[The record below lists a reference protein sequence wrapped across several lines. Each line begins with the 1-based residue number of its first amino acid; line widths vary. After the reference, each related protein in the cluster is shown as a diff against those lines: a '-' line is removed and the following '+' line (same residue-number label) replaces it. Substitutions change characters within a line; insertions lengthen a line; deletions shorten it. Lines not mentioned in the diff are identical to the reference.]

1 MNKRHALL
9 LTAALGMAAAQTST
23 TTASPSP
30 AAQTSA
36 APTTTP
42 DPQLS
47 KANVTI
53 NVGVYSGPLSSLLAA
68 LAKAAGYEVIFDAN
82 VDTLSSAANLAAA
95 PAASATTIP
104 ATPVATAGTPAATSP
119 ASGPARPLVLSFTD
133 KPFNEVWPLLMD
145 VYGLSYQALPLGG
158 KTVLRVGNTPPTV
171 QRIYTA
177 RGTQAD
183 VVALLTAQYPTLRV
197 SGVGQ
202 SGQLVLSGPQTQ
214 IDSALALL
222 AQVDRPV
229 VSTVDTSPAVQRV
242 YTANGQQAD
251 VLTLLTAQFP
261 TLKVTAV
268 GQTGQVVLSGQQS
281 QLDAALALLAQV
293 DRAPNPVPTAAVS
306 PTVQRVYT
314 VKGQQADV
322 SALLTTQFP
331 ALKVTGVGQTGQL
344 VLTGPQTQLDAAL
357 ELLGQVDRAAP
368 VAALTTQRVFTL
380 ANAKA
385 DEVKSVLENTL
396 AANASASS
404 PIQSAVGGAAGSSVV
419 TGVNVGSPNVS
430 ATPSTATTSAQPGTA
445 QTGTGQGA
453 GGQAATVVS
462 PATII
467 ADKRTN
473 TLIVRG
479 TTEQVAQ
486 VAELIPTL
494 DVRVPQ
500 INLQVRINEITETGL
515 RTLGVGYKASLGG
528 FNVSLSNGQLAASFD
543 PLRTFTGFNLGATLD
558 SLEQQGMTKRV
569 YDGTVM
575 MQSGQNNGSGT
586 GGGTFKCGSPDDQ
599 SNIAAA
605 SLQSGGRLD
614 INIPGS
620 GGSAPVVRTIPYG
633 VNMYFLDPSVNA
645 DGTVS
650 VRLCGQVNQPRTAI
664 TNTLPSLLD
673 FANSSAQTVVSFKNG
688 ETLLLSGLLGSNEVS
703 TRRGLPYVSSIP
715 VLGALLGGSENV
727 TKDSSQL
734 LVIITGNIVK

>member
-23 TTASPSP
+23 TTASP
-30 AAQTSA
+30 AAQTTSA
-36 APTTTP
+36 ATTP

-47 KANVTI
+47 QASVTV
-53 NVGVYSGPLSSLLAA
+53 NVGVYTGPLSSLLAA

-82 VDTLSSAANLAAA
+82 VDGLNTAANLAAA
-95 PAASATTIP
+95 PAAASASSIP
-104 ATPVATAGTPAATSP
+104 ATPSTATS
-119 ASGPARPLVLSFTD
+119 GTARPLVLSFTD

-145 VYGLSYQALPLGG
+145 VYGLSYQTLPLGG

-183 VVALLTAQYPTLRV
+183 ILALLTAQYPTLRV

-202 SGQLVLSGPQTQ
+202 TGQLVLSGPQTQ

-229 VSTVDTSPAVQRV
+229 ITTVDTSPTVQRV
-242 YTANGQQAD
+242 YTVNGQQAD
-251 VLTLLTAQFP
+251 VLTLLTSQFP
-261 TLKVTAV
+261 TLKVTGV
-268 GQTGQVVLSGQQS
+268 GQTGQLVLSGQQS

-293 DRAPNPVPTAAVS
+293 DRAPVRAPEPAPTA
-306 PTVQRVYT
+306 QRVYS

-322 SALLTTQFP
+322 TALLTSQFSG
-331 ALKVTGVGQTGQL
+331 LKVTGVGQTGQL
-344 VLTGPQTQLDAAL
+344 VLTGPQTQLEEAL
-357 ELLGQVDRAAP
+357 ALLAQVDRPAP

-380 ANAKA
+380 ANGKA
-385 DEVKSVLENTL
+385 EEIKAVLENTL
-396 AANASASS
+396 AASVTANSNV
-404 PIQSAVGGAAGSSVV
+404 QSATGGAAGSGGIV
-419 TGVNVGSPNVS
+419 TGVNVGTTPAAQPTTSTTQTP
-430 ATPSTATTSAQPGTA
+430 ATSTLGTLLGQTAGTGTATTPS
-445 QTGTGQGA
+445 
-453 GGQAATVVS
+453 S

-479 TTEQVAQ
+479 TAEQVAQ

-543 PLRTFTGFNLGATLD
+543 PTRAFVGFNLGATLD
-558 SLEQQGMTKRV
+558 NLEQQGMTKRV

-575 MQSGQNNGSGT
+575 MQSGQTNGSGS
-586 GGGTFKCGSPDDQ
+586 GGGTFRCGSPDDQ

-614 INIPGS
+614 INIAGS

-664 TNTLPSLLD
+664 TNTLPNLLD

-703 TRRGLPYVSSIP
+703 TRKGLPYVSSIP
-715 VLGALLGGSENV
+715 VVGALLGGSENV
-727 TKDSSQL
+727 TKDSTQL
-734 LVIITGNIVK
+734 LVIITGTVVK

>member
-23 TTASPSP
+23 TTASP
-30 AAQTSA
+30 AAQTSLAPNA
-36 APTTTP
+36 APTIAP

-47 KANVTI
+47 KATI
-53 NVGVYSGPLSSLLAA
+53 TVNVGVYSGPLSSLLAA

-82 VDTLSSAANLAAA
+82 VDSLNTAANLAAA
-95 PAASATTIP
+95 PAAGVATIP
-104 ATPVATAGTPAATSP
+104 ATPAAATAAGSTT
-119 ASGPARPLVLSFTD
+119 ARPLVLSFTD

-145 VYGLSYQALPLGG
+145 VYGLSYQTLPLGG
-158 KTVLRVGNTPPTV
+158 KTLLRVGNTPPTV

-183 VVALLTAQYPTLRV
+183 VLALLTAQYPTLRV
-197 SGVGQ
+197 SAVGQ
-202 SGQLVLSGPQTQ
+202 TGQLVLSGSQTQ

-222 AQVDRPV
+222 TQVDRPV
-229 VSTVDTSPAVQRV
+229 ISTVDTSPAMQRV
-242 YTANGQQAD
+242 YAVNGQQAD
-251 VLTLLTAQFP
+251 VLALLTAQFP
-261 TLKVTAV
+261 TLRVTGV
-268 GQTGQVVLSGQQS
+268 GQTGQLVLSGQQS

-293 DRAPNPVPTAAVS
+293 DRAPTPVPTAEIS

-322 SALLTTQFP
+322 SALLTAQFP
-331 ALKVTGVGQTGQL
+331 TLKVTGVGKTGPL
-344 VLTGPQTQLDAAL
+344 VLTGPQTQIEAAL
-357 ELLGQVDRAAP
+357 ALLAQVDLTPP
-368 VAALTTQRVFTL
+368 VAAQTTQRIFTI
-380 ANAKA
+380 ANGKA
-385 DEVKSVLENTL
+385 EEIKAVLENTL
-396 AANASASS
+396 AASVSANS
-404 PIQSAVGGAAGSSVV
+404 ITQSVAGGSAGTGSIV
-419 TGVNVGSPNVS
+419 TGVNVGGTPAAQPA
-430 ATPSTATTSAQPGTA
+430 ATPTPATNPLGTLLGQTGSTAGSEQ
-445 QTGTGQGA
+445 
-453 GGQAATVVS
+453 VS

-479 TTEQVAQ
+479 TAQQVAQ

-528 FNVSLSNGQLAASFD
+528 FNVSLTNGQLAASFD
-543 PLRTFTGFNLGATLD
+543 PLRAFTGFNLGATLD

-575 MQSGQNNGSGT
+575 MQSGQTNGSGS
-586 GGGTFKCGSPDDQ
+586 GGGTFRCGSPDDQ

-703 TRRGLPYVSSIP
+703 TRKGLPYVSSIP
-715 VLGALLGGSENV
+715 VIGALLGGSENV
-727 TKDSSQL
+727 TKDSTQL
-734 LVIITGNIVK
+734 LVIVTGTVVK

>member
-9 LTAALGMAAAQTST
+9 LTAALGMAAAQTT
-23 TTASPSP
+23 TTPPAASP
-30 AAQTSA
+30 AASTQA
-36 APTTTP
+36 ATIAP

-47 KANVTI
+47 KASVTV

-82 VDTLSSAANLAAA
+82 VDSLNAAANLAAA
-95 PAASATTIP
+95 PAAGVAAIP
-104 ATPVATAGTPAATSP
+104 ATPASGAATGST
-119 ASGPARPLVLSFTD
+119 ARPLVLSFTD

-145 VYGLSYQALPLGG
+145 VYGLSYQTLPLGG
-158 KTVLRVGNTPPTV
+158 KTLLRVGNTPPTV

-183 VVALLTAQYPTLRV
+183 VLALLTAQYPTLRV
-197 SGVGQ
+197 SAVGQ
-202 SGQLVLSGPQTQ
+202 TGQLVLSGPQTQ
-214 IDSALALL
+214 IESALALL

-229 VSTVDTSPAVQRV
+229 ISSVDTSPAVQRV
-242 YTANGQQAD
+242 YTVNGQQAD
-251 VLTLLTAQFP
+251 VLALLTAQFP
-261 TLKVTAV
+261 TLKVTGV
-268 GQTGQVVLSGQQS
+268 GQTGQLVLSGQQS
-281 QLDAALALLAQV
+281 QLDAATALLAQV
-293 DRAPNPVPTAAVS
+293 DRAPTPVPTAEVS
-306 PTVQRVYT
+306 PTVQRVYS

-344 VLTGPQTQLDAAL
+344 VITGPQVQLEAAL
-357 ELLGQVDRAAP
+357 ALLAQVDRPAP

-385 DEVKSVLENTL
+385 EEVKGVLENTL
-396 AANASASS
+396 AASSSANSNV
-404 PIQSAVGGAAGSSVV
+404 QTAAGGAAGSGGIV
-419 TGVNVGSPNVS
+419 TGVNVGGTPAAQPTAAQPA
-430 ATPSTATTSAQPGTA
+430 ATQTPANALGSLLGQAGSTAGSEQ
-445 QTGTGQGA
+445 
-453 GGQAATVVS
+453 VS

-479 TTEQVAQ
+479 TAQQVAQ

-528 FNVSLSNGQLAASFD
+528 FNVSLTNGQLAASFD
-543 PLRTFTGFNLGATLD
+543 PLRAFTGFNLGATLD

-575 MQSGQNNGSGT
+575 MQSGQTNGSGA
-586 GGGTFKCGSPDDQ
+586 GGGTFRCGSPDDQ

-664 TNTLPSLLD
+664 TNTLPNLLD

-703 TRRGLPYVSSIP
+703 TRKGLPYVSSIP
-715 VLGALLGGSENV
+715 VIGALLGGSENV
-727 TKDSSQL
+727 TKDSTQL
-734 LVIITGNIVK
+734 LVIVTGTVVK

>member
-23 TTASPSP
+23 TTTASP
-30 AAQTSA
+30 AAPIQA
-36 APTTTP
+36 APAAATKP
-42 DPQLS
+42 DPRLS
-47 KANVTI
+47 KASVTV
-53 NVGVYSGPLSSLLAA
+53 NVGVYTGPLSSLLAA

-82 VDTLSSAANLAAA
+82 VDGLNTAANLAAA
-95 PAASATTIP
+95 PAAASASSIP
-104 ATPVATAGTPAATSP
+104 ATPASGAATP
-119 ASGPARPLVLSFTD
+119 GTARPLVLSFSD

-145 VYGLSYQALPLGG
+145 VYGLSYQTLPLGG

-183 VVALLTAQYPTLRV
+183 VLALLTAQYPTLRV

-202 SGQLVLSGPQTQ
+202 TGQLVLSGPQTD

-222 AQVDRPV
+222 AQVDRPI

-242 YTANGQQAD
+242 YTVNGQQAD

-261 TLKVTAV
+261 TLKVTGV
-268 GQTGQVVLSGQQS
+268 GQTGQLVLSGQQS

-293 DRAPNPVPTAAVS
+293 DRAPVRTPEPAPT
-306 PTVQRVYT
+306 TQRVYS

-322 SALLTTQFP
+322 TALLTSQFP
-331 ALKVTGVGQTGQL
+331 SLKVTGVGQTGQL
-344 VLTGPQTQLDAAL
+344 VLTGPQTQLEEAL
-357 ELLGQVDRAAP
+357 ALLAQVDRPAP
-368 VAALTTQRVFTL
+368 VAALTTQRIFTL
-380 ANAKA
+380 ANGKA
-385 DEVKSVLENTL
+385 EEIKAVLENTL
-396 AANASASS
+396 AASASANANV
-404 PIQSAVGGAAGSSVV
+404 QTATGGAAGSGGIV
-419 TGVNVGSPNVS
+419 TGVNVSSTPAAQTTAPA
-430 ATPSTATTSAQPGTA
+430 ATPTPATLGTLLGQTA
-445 QTGTGQGA
+445 GTGQA
-453 GGQAATVVS
+453 AATQVS

-479 TTEQVAQ
+479 TAEQVAQ

-500 INLQVRINEITETGL
+500 INLQVRINEITESGL

-528 FNVSLSNGQLAASFD
+528 FNVSLTNGQLAASFD
-543 PLRTFTGFNLGATLD
+543 PLRAFTGFNLGATLD

-575 MQSGQNNGSGT
+575 MQSGQTNGSGT

-599 SNIAAA
+599 SDIAAA

-614 INIPGS
+614 LNIPGA

-650 VRLCGQVNQPRTAI
+650 VRLCGQVNQLQTAI
-664 TNTLPSLLD
+664 TTSIPNNLNFT
-673 FANSSAQTVVSFKNG
+673 NSSAQTVVSFKNG

-703 TRRGLPYVSSIP
+703 TRKGLPYVSSIP
-715 VLGALLGGSENV
+715 VVGALLGGSENT
-727 TKDSSQL
+727 TKDSTQL
-734 LVIITGNIVK
+734 LVIVTGTVVK